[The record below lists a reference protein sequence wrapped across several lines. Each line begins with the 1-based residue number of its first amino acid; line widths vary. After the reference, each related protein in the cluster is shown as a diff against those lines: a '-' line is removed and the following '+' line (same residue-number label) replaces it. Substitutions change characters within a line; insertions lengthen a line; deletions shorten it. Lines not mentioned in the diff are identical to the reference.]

1 MTELTQKFEVE
12 QRKGKSI
19 ALLTLNFQVLQ
30 NSLTHARTRELLM
43 EVNKIFRQRIRE
55 SDSLVQIN
63 DVNEHSFVVL
73 LDNLHT
79 LNNAQK
85 IANSLVENFSELLNS
100 EEQDSLLDVNV
111 HVDFVPQDDC
121 QEC

>member
-85 IANSLVENFSELLNS
+85 IANSLVENFSKLLNS

>member
-1 MTELTQKFEVE
+1 MTELTQKFKVE